1 MKSGF
6 TLIESLLVFLLI
18 GVLLSWATFN
28 LSGITSRVKL
38 SAAARM
44 IASDLRAGQ
53 IKAPSTLVFGRDTYS
68 VEGENRKLPGGV
80 AVVRPITIKFS
91 KTGSP
96 LPGYFGTIELKCGE
110 SSLKIVVSNLGRVR
124 VE

>member
-18 GVLLSWATFN
+18 GILLSWATFN
-28 LSGITSRVKL
+28 LSGVTSRVKL
-38 SAAARM
+38 SAASRM
-44 IASDLRAGQ
+44 IVSDLRAAQ
-53 IKAPSTLVFGRDTYS
+53 SRTSSTLIFERDSYS
-68 VEGENRKLPGGV
+68 VDGKTSKLPGGV

-91 KTGSP
+91 RTGSP
-96 LPGYFGTIELKCGE
+96 LPGYFGTIELKCGD
-110 SSLKIVVSNLGRVR
+110 SSSKIVVSNLGRVR